1 MHAASATEQVKFS
14 AARPILQSLFL
25 HLQSMTGMSHPQRSW
40 SSLWKSRVAQWLHD
54 VIPDEAVDGPQ
65 ARYFRARQVQALLNL
80 LPLIAVGNA
89 VNTLVMCGVLWDR
102 LPHLWLTVWG
112 IAVTVALPIA
122 FVWWR
127 QLYTHGH
134 RPVAVFGAGRQI
146 VVQVFVFGAMWT
158 VMPAMVFPHSDPSQA
173 LLIGTVVVGMI
184 CSGAFMLS
192 PMVPAAWTFVL
203 TLGAG
208 GVVGLLRSDYATGH
222 SLMLLLLVYSTV
234 MFGVVFANGRTF
246 MSRLRADSETDR
258 QKQLIDLLL
267 RDFEEHASDWLWEI
281 SPSGHLRHV
290 SARLAESFGLPQR
303 QLLQQPFLEL
313 LGHMSP
319 PDDAAAAQALGRMT
333 SCIRMGQ
340 PFRDLEM
347 PVTVGHELRWWSMSA
362 KPLHDDR
369 GRAAG
374 WRGVGSD
381 ITQNRQ
387 AREELARLANQD
399 ALTGLA
405 NRHRFSTELG
415 RLGESHGQRQD
426 PRPCALLFIDLD
438 NFKNINDTFGHGVG
452 DQLLRR
458 VGVRLATCVADGDL
472 LARLGGDEF
481 ALLTWRHAE
490 AHEAAALAE
499 RLLLLLSEPYQCDEV
514 RLESRTSIGVALAP
528 RDGRDPQS
536 LLQCADLALYAAKAA
551 GRNTYRFFEVAM
563 AETARSRVR
572 LQQELGHALAAEQ
585 FTLHFQPQM
594 KLDTGEVIG
603 FEALVRW
610 QHSERG
616 LIGPG
621 EFIPVAEETGQI
633 VSLGNWVLREACRLA
648 TLWPEALR
656 VAVNLSAVQFRS
668 SSLIELVDEAL
679 AMSGLPPERLELE
692 ITESALIED
701 HDGAQATLMALR
713 SRGVRVAMDDFGT
726 GYSSLAYLRRFP
738 LDKLKIDGMFVRS
751 LDSDEDAQAVVTAII
766 SLARALHLD
775 TTAEGIETA
784 EQLVMLKALGC
795 DDVQGYLIARP
806 MPSAEVAPYLT
817 RIRGEGADA
826 VHGTLGTPEGP
837 RQGVTAR

>member
-1 MHAASATEQVKFS
+1 
-14 AARPILQSLFL
+14 
-25 HLQSMTGMSHPQRSW
+25 MSPTLRSW
-40 SSLWKSRVAQWLHD
+40 STLWKSRFEQWLLD
-54 VIPDEAVDGPQ
+54 AVPGEAVDGPL
-65 ARYFRARQVQALLNL
+65 ARYYRARQLLALLNL
-80 LPLIAVGNA
+80 MPLISLGNA
-89 VNTLVMCGVLWDR
+89 VNTAVICRVFWDE
-102 LPHLWLTVWG
+102 LPHAWLLIWG
-112 IAVTVALPIA
+112 VTVSLAMPVGLL
-122 FVWWR
+122 WWR
-127 QLYTHGH
+127 QLITHGH
-134 RPVAVFGAGRQI
+134 RPVALPGAGKLVVGHVITFGAL
-146 VVQVFVFGAMWT
+146 WS
-158 VMPAMVFPHSDPSQA
+158 VMPVVVFPQADHAQA
-173 LLIGTVVVGMI
+173 LLIATVVVGMI
-184 CSGAFMLS
+184 CSGAFMLG
-192 PMVPAAWTFVL
+192 PMVPAAWAFVA
-203 TLGAG
+203 TLGVG
-208 GVVGLLRSDYATGH
+208 SVIGLLNSGYATSG
-222 SLMLLLLVYSTV
+222 SLMVLLVVYTTI
-234 MFGVVFANGRTF
+234 MGAVVFANGRTF

-290 SARLAESFGLPQR
+290 SARLAESFGLTQR
-303 QLLQQPFLEL
+303 QLQQQPFLDL
-313 LGHMSP
+313 LAALSP
-319 PDDAAAAQALGRMT
+319 AHDPDGEQALARLT

-340 PFRDLEM
+340 PFRDLEL
-347 PVTVGHELRWWSMSA
+347 PVAVGTDVHWWSLSA

-374 WRGVGSD
+374 WRGVGAD
-381 ITQNRQ
+381 ITQARL

-399 ALTGLA
+399 SLTGLA
-405 NRHRFSTELG
+405 NRHRFSTELA
-415 RLGESHGQRQD
+415 RLGPGQD
-426 PRPCALLFIDLD
+426 AANRPCALLFIDLD
-438 NFKNINDTFGHGVG
+438 NFKNINDTFGHGMG
-452 DQLLRR
+452 DQLLRK
-458 VGVRLATCVADGDL
+458 VGVRLKSCVQDGDL

-481 ALLTWRHAE
+481 ALLTWCHAD
-490 AHEAAALAE
+490 AAAAATLAD
-499 RLLLLLSEPYQCDEV
+499 RLLALLSEPYQLDDL

-551 GRNTYRFFEVAM
+551 GRNTFRFFEASM

-585 FTLHFQPQM
+585 FTLHFQPQVH
-594 KLDTGEVIG
+594 LGSGEVIG

-633 VSLGNWVLREACRLA
+633 VSLGNWVLREACRVAA
-648 TLWPEALR
+648 TQWPAGLR

-668 SSLIELVDEAL
+668 ADLIELVDEAL
-679 AMSGLPPERLELE
+679 AQTGLAPERLELE

-701 HDGAQATLMALR
+701 HDGAQSTLMALR

-751 LDSDEDAQAVVTAII
+751 LDSDTDAQAVVTAII

-775 TTAEGIETA
+775 TTAEGIETQ
-784 EQLVMLKALGC
+784 EQLVMLRALGC
-795 DDVQGYLIARP
+795 DDIQGYLIARP
-806 MPSAEVAPYLT
+806 MPASDVLAYLT
-817 RIRGEGADA
+817 RSQGGRRE
-826 VHGTLGTPEGP
+826 GTLPDGANPP
-837 RQGVTAR
+837 RSGVTTG